1 MYFLGIQE
9 LYHKRNAKCILHNF
23 MIKRLMKWQ
32 KNEVNCTCKDL
43 KLLNH
48 IKFSINKIWKLT
60 NVNIFLPRWTTFKY
74 IVVLCAFKELL
85 WHKFAVIKFCSFQ
98 KHESAADRISLVLC
112 DSKSIQIM
120 LIEYLWWCNKISFYV
135 ISHAVQNIND
145 RKLGPYMK
153 WIGKRRTLEYM
164 NSLNPF

>member
-1 MYFLGIQE
+1 M
-9 LYHKRNAKCILHNF
+9 
-23 MIKRLMKWQ
+23 
-32 KNEVNCTCKDL
+32 
-43 KLLNH
+43 
-48 IKFSINKIWKLT
+48 
-60 NVNIFLPRWTTFKY
+60 NIFLPRWTTFKF

-98 KHESAADRISLVLC
+98 THESAADRISLVLC
-112 DSKSIQIM
+112 DSKSIQKM

-153 WIGKRRTLEYM
+153 WIGKQRATNTWIPEINFSTRRSRKWVVFR
-164 NSLNPF
+164 NSIDNLRYCLFKYSFIVFANLSWNLHEQWGSKSETMRNVVS

>member
-9 LYHKRNAKCILHNF
+9 LYHRIIASKFSWWR
-23 MIKRLMKWQ
+23 KRLMKWQ

-60 NVNIFLPRWTTFKY
+60 NVNIFLPRWTTFKF

-98 KHESAADRISLVLC
+98 THESAADRISLVLC
-112 DSKSIQIM
+112 DSKSIHRKCLLNTFDDAIKSPFM
-120 LIEYLWWCNKISFYV
+120 WSLMPFKI
-135 ISHAVQNIND
+135 
-145 RKLGPYMK
+145 
-153 WIGKRRTLEYM
+153 
-164 NSLNPF
+164 